1 MVSDWVTK
9 RSSAIRLQ
17 VLLTVFGVMLMEICG
32 QVQVGL
38 ATDTTAY
45 MSSLQ
50 MEHVLDKYTSQK
62 SAQISV
68 SVV

>member
-32 QVQVGL
+32 QVLDGL
-38 ATDTTAY
+38 AMDTMAY

-50 MEHVLDKYTSQK
+50 MERVSGKSTSQK

>member
-1 MVSDWVTK
+1 
-9 RSSAIRLQ
+9 
-17 VLLTVFGVMLMEICG
+17 LLTVFGVMLMEICG

-50 MEHVLDKYTSQK
+50 MERVSGKSTSQK
-62 SAQISV
+62 SVQISV